1 MRKVREKRSEK
12 RSEQEERSASEDRG
26 LRAEARR
33 ATCRNAKD
41 RVLTAS
47 TYQGRQ
53 TMSEGITSFVGLD
66 VHKDTTAIGV
76 AEAGRDEPRF
86 LGTVG
91 PQLGELLK
99 AMKNLGKPETV
110 HVVYEAGPCGYVLV
124 RQLRERGYV
133 CEVIA
138 PNKMPRSKGDR
149 IKTDRRD
156 ALTLAR
162 LSRSGDL
169 VPVHV
174 PDERDEAMRD
184 LSRTREDAVRARL
197 KARQQLKALLLRHG
211 HRYTGRTAWNA
222 AHERYLAEFKFPDP
236 AQHIAF
242 TEYRQAVHDCD
253 ERVKRLTEALRAQ
266 VENWRL
272 TPLVCAL
279 MCLRGIDFVAAVT
292 LVAEIGDFARF
303 ARATEVMGFL
313 GLVPSEFTSGE
324 RRSQGEITKCGNS
337 HARRVLVEAAWNYR
351 FPARIGGDLQK
362 RQEGQ
367 PKAACDIAW
376 KAQMRLTKRFRRL
389 KSRQLQANKI
399 CIAIARELA
408 GFVWDI
414 ARQVRA

>member
-1 MRKVREKRSEK
+1 MRTVRETRSEK
-12 RSEQEERSASEDRG
+12 RSASKVRG

-53 TMSEGITSFVGLD
+53 TMTEGTTSFVGLD
-66 VHKDTTAIGV
+66 VHKDTTAVAV

-99 AMKNLGKPETV
+99 TLKKLGKPATV

-124 RQLRERGYV
+124 RQLRERGYP

-138 PNKMPRSKGDR
+138 PNKMPRSKADR

-162 LSRSGDL
+162 LARSGDL

-174 PDERDEAMRD
+174 PDECDEAIRD
-184 LSRTREDAVRARL
+184 LSRSREDAVRARL

-211 HRYTGRTAWNA
+211 HRYTGKTAWNA
-222 AHERYLAEFKFPDP
+222 AHERYLAQMKFPNP

-242 TEYRQAVHDCD
+242 TEYRKAAKDCD
-253 ERVKRLTEALRAQ
+253 ERVTRLTDALREQA
-266 VENWRL
+266 EGWRL
-272 TPLVCAL
+272 HPLVSAF
-279 MCLRGIDFVAAVT
+279 MCLRGIDFVAATT
-292 LVAEIGDFARF
+292 LAAEIGDFSRF
-303 ARATEVMGFL
+303 ARATEAMGFV
-313 GLVPSEFTSGE
+313 GLVPSEYTSGD
-324 RRSQGEITKCGNS
+324 RRSQGEITKTGNS
-337 HARRVLVEAAWNYR
+337 HARRILVEAAWNYR
-351 FPARIGGDLQK
+351 FPARIGRELQK

-367 PKAACDIAW
+367 PKEVCDIAW
-376 KAQMRLTKRFRRL
+376 KAQLRLTKRFRRL
-389 KSRQLQANKI
+389 ESRRLQANKI
-399 CIAIARELA
+399 CVAVARELV
-408 GFVWDI
+408 GFAWDI
-414 ARQVRA
+414 ARQVRGA